1 MSEQIAIYAYV
12 LAAVLFV
19 FALKAMASPKT
30 ARRGNLIGAVGMLI
44 AIGVT
49 LLAQRPEMI
58 RDIVHGN
65 WIPTGLTVPAITST
79 GWVFVI
85 IGIVAGSL
93 IGAFLALTVKMTG
106 MPQMVAMFNGFG
118 GLASGLVVFAVVFRR
133 SAADM
138 ATEAGQTLAVTVGV
152 STLIGW
158 VTFTGSVIAFAKL
171 QGVVFSGKPVTFPLQ
186 KIANFLVLLACVG
199 AIVVW
204 GFAPEMR
211 WIIIPLALLASAF
224 GVMFVIPIGGADMPV
239 VISLLNSYSGLAACA
254 TGFVLNNPGLIIAG
268 SLVGASGIVLTRL
281 MCHAMNRSL
290 ANVLFAAVG
299 SKVADIDTERQKSV
313 KRYTGQDG
321 AMILANADSVI
332 FVPGYGLAVA
342 QAQHILKE
350 LADLLESRGTTVKYG
365 IHPVAGRMPGHM
377 NVLLAEA
384 DVPYEQLCDLETI
397 NPEFE
402 NTDAVVTIGANDV
415 INPAARSDR
424 DSPIYG
430 MPILDVDKAR
440 TVMIIKRSLSPG
452 FAGIDNDLFYNA
464 KTLMLF
470 GDGKA
475 MLTDLVAAMKEA

>member
-1 MSEQIAIYAYV
+1 MSGQITTYLYV
-12 LAAVLFV
+12 LAAVCFV
-19 FALKAMASPKT
+19 IALKAMASPKT
-30 ARRGNLIGAVGMLI
+30 ARRGNAIGALGMLI
-44 AIGVT
+44 AIGAT
-49 LLAQRPEMI
+49 LLTE
-58 RDIVHGN
+58 
-65 WIPTGLTVPAITST
+65 
-79 GWVFVI
+79 
-85 IGIVAGSL
+85 
-93 IGAFLALTVKMTG
+93 GATEEFLALERGWLFIAIGAIAGTLIGGVLAMTVKMTG

-118 GLASGLVVFAVVFRR
+118 GLASGLVVFVEILRR
-133 SAADM
+133 SDRFM
-138 ATEAGQTLAVTVGV
+138 ATDAGQELAVTAGI

-158 VTFTGSVIAFAKL
+158 VTFTGSIIAFSKL
-171 QGVVFSGKPVTFPLQ
+171 QELVISGKPVTFPLQ
-186 KIANFLVLLACVG
+186 RIVNFLVLAVCIG
-199 AIVVW
+199 GIVAW
-204 GFAPEMR
+204 GFYPEMW
-211 WIIIPLALLASAF
+211 WIIIPLAALAAVF
-224 GVMFVIPIGGADMPV
+224 GVLFVIPIGGADMPV

-254 TGFVLNNPGLIIAG
+254 TGFVLDNPGLIIAG

-281 MCHAMNRSL
+281 MCQAMNRSL

-313 KRYTGQDG
+313 KRYTGEDG
-321 AMILANADSVI
+321 AMVLSSAQSVV

-350 LADLLESRGTTVKYG
+350 LADLLESRGVDVKYG

-397 NPEFE
+397 NAELE
-402 NTDAVVTIGANDV
+402 NTDAVLTIGANDV
-415 INPAARSDR
+415 INPAARTDP
-424 DSPIYG
+424 DSPIAG

-452 FAGIDNDLFYNA
+452 FAGIDNDLFYDD

-475 MLTDLVAAMKEA
+475 MLTDLVAAMKEM